1 MQKFKKAVIKTVIG
15 ILCILTVTV
24 YVTPLCSALSV
35 SAQSAVL
42 ICADTHEVLY
52 EKDSGKRL
60 SMASTTKIMTALL
73 LIEQNTPEK
82 TVKVTDRM
90 VAVEGT
96 SMGLLPGDSVTYR
109 ALVCGMLLSSGNDA
123 ALTSAVCVSG
133 SEEKFSRLMN
143 ERAKEIGMKNTNFV
157 TASGLDS
164 EEHYSTAYDM
174 ALLGAEAIRDPRFKS
189 ICRSEHITLM
199 YGNPPYRRT
208 LSNHNRL
215 LSKYGYTVGIK
226 TGFTKKSGRCLVSA
240 AEKDGITLVA
250 VTLNDPDDWNDHIAM
265 YEYGFSVMK
274 KSELPSATDGIRIP
288 VTGGEKSFVGIRTA
302 QTPLTFESLFSEKAP
317 AECEVLV
324 KPFLYAPVREGEVVG
339 RAVYSENGETVFT
352 ADIVSDGGVAVKKL
366 PSIKEAKTEKSFLQ
380 HTADKIK
387 EFINKWHS
395 R

>member
-1 MQKFKKAVIKTVIG
+1 MFKIKNVFVRFLCLAIIFSLTSVKADAV
-15 ILCILTVTV
+15 
-24 YVTPLCSALSV
+24 SV

-42 ICADTHEVLY
+42 MCADTGEVLFSQNA
-52 EKDSGKRL
+52 EKRL

-82 TVKVTDRM
+82 VVSVTKEM
-90 VAVEGT
+90 TAVEGT

-123 ALTSAVCVSG
+123 ALTSAIAVSG
-133 SEEKFSRLMN
+133 SEKEFSRLMN
-143 ERAKEIGMKNTNFV
+143 EKASEIGMKNTNFV

-174 ALLGAEAIRDPRFKS
+174 ALLGCEAIRDVRFRS
-189 ICRSEHITLM
+189 ICSQKHITLE

-215 LSKYGYTVGIK
+215 LDKYSFTIGIK

-250 VTLNDPDDWNDHIAM
+250 VTLNAPDDWNDHIGM
-265 YEYGFSVMK
+265 FEYGFSVLSK
-274 KSELPSATDGIRIP
+274 VPLDNVLNTSLAVVGGQKSDAKLVLLQEPSVIIKSDGNAFDIER
-288 VTGGEKSFVGIRTA
+288 
-302 QTPLTFESLFSEKAP
+302 
-317 AECEVLV
+317 EVFI
-324 KPFLYAPVREGEVVG
+324 KPFEYAPIQKGDVVG
-339 RAVYSENGETVFT
+339 KAVYKKGEETVFVS
-352 ADIVSDGGVAVKKL
+352 DIVTAEDI
-366 PSIKEAKTEKSFLQ
+366 PIKEPVLSEPKLEHKGFLKE
-380 HTADKIK
+380 TADKIK